1 MHSHQKPPSSP
12 VTFKQLYRQD
22 LLVASLFRNYLLAE
36 RILHSYSCKPVTHPE
51 LPPTYHHPLW
61 EAWDMA
67 LDHCLAQLPA
77 LREGQEYQVGGRGQ
91 GE

>member
-1 MHSHQKPPSSP
+1 MVVATELPTCS
-12 VTFKQLYRQD
+12 VDTFKQLYRQD

-51 LPPTYHHPLW
+51 LPSTYHHPLW

-67 LDHCLAQLPA
+67 LDHCLAQLPG
-77 LREGQEYQVGGRGQ
+77 LMEGREYEVRWEGV
-91 GE
+91 